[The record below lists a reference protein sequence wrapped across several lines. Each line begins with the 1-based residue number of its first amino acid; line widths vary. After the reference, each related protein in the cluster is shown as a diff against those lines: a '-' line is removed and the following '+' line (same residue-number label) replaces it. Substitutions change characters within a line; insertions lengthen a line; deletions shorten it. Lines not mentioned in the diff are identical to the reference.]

1 MANPRDTSAPA
12 PTAPGPKVVEALAN
26 SMIARFANR
35 ALVKAEA
42 ALRREYAHEGR
53 VPTPDEALEL
63 ELVSSL
69 GAQLV
74 TATTVPTV
82 NGGDK

>member
-12 PTAPGPKVVEALAN
+12 QAAPGPKVVEALAN
-26 SMIARFANR
+26 SMVARFANL

-53 VPTPDEALEL
+53 ALTPEQALEL

-74 TATTVPTV
+74 TATTVPASSG
-82 NGGDK
+82 NPS